1 MHSEHDYTWRN
12 TQSDGHRHL
21 SGKHEHSPAWACEL
35 QNKVYRDR
43 PRTDTLHL
51 PLHNSPP
58 SETARQRA
66 QTAVIRWL
74 VWGYSSLFISSQQLI
89 KQSSDGYK
97 LRSQHRVEWTWTEL
111 FVTEGNLVQHF
122 FFPPT
127 YSQFKLL
134 RSGGWFKLRALINPS
149 DSGKQVNNI
158 RATIKDVEN
167 QMSSSL
173 LLKCNFSSIT
183 GHKMWF

>member
-74 VWGYSSLFISSQQLI
+74 VWGSSSLFISSQQLI
-89 KQSSDGYK
+89 KQSSDGHK
-97 LRSQHRVEWTWTEL
+97 LRSQHHRMNKNIIICHRGE
-111 FVTEGNLVQHF
+111 FGVTF
-122 FFPPT
+122 FSPPPT
-127 YSQFKLL
+127 PNLNCSEVEDGYVTSANKSQ
-134 RSGGWFKLRALINPS
+134 WFSQTSK
-149 DSGKQVNNI
+149 
-158 RATIKDVEN
+158 
-167 QMSSSL
+167 
-173 LLKCNFSSIT
+173 
-183 GHKMWF
+183 